1 MKNLFEEPYID
12 VIKFSALD
20 VFTLDSSPEQ
30 GVEADENPEDAEDWP
45 VE

>member
-30 GVEADENPEDAEDWP
+30 GVTGDEDPDNAEDWP
-45 VE
+45 Q